1 MGSIPSKSGPQNLEG
16 WTTFYLSKTSK
27 KGLFPTQGKK
37 ITHIGFPPFTGVCR
51 TLAVST
57 ESTYFGDARR
67 GTARLAALAAPTMQ
81 RTAEPTSAL
90 TARLPWPCSR

>member
-1 MGSIPSKSGPQNLEG
+1 MISYLICILTRRRGAKHGTHTMGD
-16 WTTFYLSKTSK
+16 
-27 KGLFPTQGKK
+27 GLHSQEARRFF
-37 ITHIGFPPFTGVCR
+37 HIGFPPFSGVCR
-51 TLAVST
+51 MAVST
-57 ESTYFGDARR
+57 ASTYFGDARR